1 MYIYVKRFLDIIIS
15 LLLLAIIS
23 PLLLFIVIIIKL
35 DSKGS
40 PFFLQERMGYE
51 GSSFKIIKFRTM
63 VLNAENIGDG
73 LSIKA
78 SNDKRITKTGN
89 FLRKTS
95 LDELPQLVNVLKGD
109 MSLIGPRPPV
119 LYHPYDGFNN
129 YPDKFKK
136 RFSVKPGITG
146 LAQVKLRNSGTW
158 DERMVYDVKYVETL
172 SFYNDVNIFFLTIVK
187 VVKREN
193 VY

>member
-1 MYIYVKRFLDIIIS
+1 MYIYIKRFLDIIIS
-15 LLLLAIIS
+15 LFLLVIIS
-23 PLLLFIVIIIKL
+23 PLLFFIVIIIKL

-40 PFFLQERMGYE
+40 PFFLQERMGCH

-158 DERMVYDVKYVETL
+158 NERMVYDVKYVETL

>member
-1 MYIYVKRFLDIIIS
+1 MYIYIKRFLDIIIS
-15 LLLLAIIS
+15 LFLLVIIS
-23 PLLLFIVIIIKL
+23 PLLFFIVIIIKL

-40 PFFLQERMGYE
+40 PFFLQERMGYH